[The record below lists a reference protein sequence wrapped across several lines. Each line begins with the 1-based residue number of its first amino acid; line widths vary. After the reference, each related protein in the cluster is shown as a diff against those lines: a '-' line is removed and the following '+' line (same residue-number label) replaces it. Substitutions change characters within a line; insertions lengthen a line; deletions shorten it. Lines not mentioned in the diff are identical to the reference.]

1 MKTIGITLLS
11 LILAGSFSPLFAV
24 DEQRQAYKKMVEES
38 TQEADEYLQE
48 KQKKKQETEAK
59 SKTKQDTGLADR
71 VQAER
76 KSIEAEM
83 DTVRNRGLGPNFT
96 QGMKDNQL
104 QLLQDKLN
112 HLMSD
117 PEAYFK

>member
-11 LILAGSFSPLFAV
+11 LIVAGSFSPLFAV

-38 TQEADEYLQE
+38 TREADEYLQE
-48 KQKKKQETEAK
+48 KQKKMQEAETK
-59 SKTKQDTGLADR
+59 TQTKQDTGLADR

-76 KSIEAEM
+76 KRIEAEM

-112 HLMSD
+112 NLMSD